1 MSPVKTKR
9 PRFRWG
15 DWVSFP
21 YGGGGRR
28 AFAQITQYE
37 KPLLVKG
44 RHLYRVRLEQSY
56 TEPAEFT
63 IPDDRMEKAVPDKA
77 AIVQYLKRGGLAD
90 ILQTNLR
97 DGEAPPRVW
106 LTFTPGGE
114 LTHTLN
120 PGLKAAGKGTPAPFF
135 AVLKNKVYA
144 PDRAKVV
151 EYLKTSFSLSQEEA
165 EDVVQAVGTAP

>member
-1 MSPVKTKR
+1 MSTVKAKR
-9 PRFRWG
+9 PKFRWG

-37 KPLLVKG
+37 KPLLVRG
-44 RHLYRVRLEQSY
+44 RHLYRVRLEQPYS
-56 TEPAEFT
+56 EPAEFT
-63 IPDDRMEKAVPDKA
+63 TTDDEMEKAVPDKA
-77 AIVQYLKRGGLAD
+77 AILRYLKQGGLVD

-106 LTFTPGGE
+106 LTFTPQGE

-120 PGLKAAGKGTPAPFF
+120 PGLKVAGKGTPAPFF

-144 PDRAKVV
+144 PDKAKVV
-151 EYLKTSFSLSQEEA
+151 EYLKTSFGLTREEA

>member
-1 MSPVKTKR
+1 MSTVKTKR

-21 YGGGGRR
+21 YGVRR
-28 AFAQITQYE
+28 VFAQIIQSD
-37 KPLLVKG
+37 KPLFVRG
-44 RHLYRVRLEQSY
+44 YHLYRVRLEQAY
-56 TEPAEFT
+56 TEAAEFT
-63 IPDDRMEKAVPDKA
+63 ATDEDMEKAVPDKA
-77 AIVQYLKRGGLAD
+77 AIVQYLKQGGLAD

-120 PGLKAAGKGTPAPFF
+120 PGLKAAGKGTPAPYF

-151 EYLKTSFSLSQEEA
+151 EYLKTSFGLTQEES

>member
-1 MSPVKTKR
+1 MGAIGAKR
-9 PRFRWG
+9 R
-15 DWVSFP
+15 
-21 YGGGGRR
+21 
-28 AFAQITQYE
+28 Q
-37 KPLLVKG
+37 
-44 RHLYRVRLEQSY
+44 LYRVRLEQSY
-56 TEPAEFT
+56 TEPAEFAVLE
-63 IPDDRMEKAVPDKA
+63 DEMEKAVPDKA
-77 AIVQYLKRGGLAD
+77 AIVQYLKQGGLAD

-97 DGEAPPRVW
+97 EGEAPPRVW
-106 LTFTPGGE
+106 LTFTSRGE

-151 EYLKTSFSLSQEEA
+151 EYLKTSFGLSQEEA